1 MALLGHVCLVL
12 ALIVC
17 AYGIVVSIHGARSGR
32 AEFSLAGRRSVY
44 TLAALLTLAM
54 AVLEVA
60 FLSNNFA
67 FNTVAETSS
76 RTTPFLYRAAAVWSS
91 QEGSLLLWAWLLS
104 LWSSLVLL
112 LTRARIREIASYAT
126 AILLGFG
133 GFFVGLMVFY
143 ADPFVTT
150 NPAPPEGAG
159 LDPLL
164 RFPTMMIH
172 PPMLYS
178 GYTLCTVPLAFA
190 MGALISRRRAGGA
203 SGTPDRSASQGR
215 GSGGGRDPMPPLDN
229 EWIAVVRRFALA
241 AWLFLG
247 IGILLGA
254 SWSFSE
260 LGWGG
265 YWGWDAVENASL
277 LPWLTAT
284 AFLHSLMIQE
294 RRGMLKVWNVSL
306 ALATGTLAIM
316 GTFMVRSGI
325 LDSIHAF
332 GGATLGVP
340 FLLLIALLLVGSIYL
355 VVSRR
360 SALSST
366 HRLDSLLSREAIF
379 LFNNLVLVGLA
390 FVIFWG
396 TWFPKI
402 SEALTGQAASVGPPW
417 FDRYT
422 VPLALILV
430 LLSGIG
436 PVIAWRRATP
446 SGVLRN
452 LAAPLAAALITL
464 VALLAAGITQK
475 PTALAMFCCAAF
487 VLGSV
492 AQELWRGARVRRGAS
507 GEMPP
512 VALLSLIRRNRRRYG
527 GYIVHV
533 GMAVLFVGVA
543 ASSSFQHVS
552 QLSSFSPGQTARVG
566 SYTVHYVRPTATI
579 TPRYD
584 PTHTGSTLNL
594 GAVLRVYK
602 HGHYVTTLRPSEDF
616 YESEEESQGSVGHL
630 IGGQAV
636 SSVGISASLTRDIWS
651 AIAPEI
657 ETPRLKRIISVGNK
671 TIPFSR
677 PDEGLFVIDF
687 FAHEYLRH
695 TPPAQFHLL
704 VSPLVMWVWIGGL
717 IVFGGGLLA
726 LSPSPW
732 GVPRRVSL
740 RARSRRASRP
750 VPGGAAPAGAGGQVL
765 AGGSAF
771 AGGPAGGGRRAF
783 AEGPAGDPGGGG
795 PAPAELAALERA
807 REVKYR
813 ELRDLE
819 LDYATGKL
827 SREDYEATN
836 AALRAEALEILDQLE
851 PPGDTAASTLAEG
864 EGSVAEGEGSVA
876 EGEGSAPPTEVD
888 DTQEPVGVG

>member
-17 AYGIVVSIHGARSGR
+17 AYGILVSIHGARSGR

-44 TLAALLTLAM
+44 ALFGLLTVGMVVLEIAFVGNDFAFNAVADTSSRSTPLLYRLAAL
-54 AVLEVA
+54 
-60 FLSNNFA
+60 
-67 FNTVAETSS
+67 
-76 RTTPFLYRAAAVWSS
+76 WSS

-104 LWSSLVLL
+104 LWSSLVLF
-112 LTRARIREIASYAT
+112 LTRNRLREVASYAT

-133 GFFVGLMVFY
+133 GFFVSLMIFY
-143 ADPFVTT
+143 ADPFATG
-150 NPAPPEGAG
+150 NPVPPEGEG

-190 MGALISRRRAGGA
+190 MGALIARRRSGPLPLGA
-203 SGTPDRSASQGR
+203 DGR
-215 GSGGGRDPMPPLDN
+215 GPASRAPRSQIDD

-247 IGILLGA
+247 CGILLGA

-277 LPWLTAT
+277 LPWLTGT

-340 FLLLIALLLVGSIYL
+340 FLVLIAVLLAGSIYL

-360 SALSST
+360 ATLSSS
-366 HRLDSLLSREAIF
+366 HHLDSLLSREAIF

-446 SGVLRN
+446 RGVLRN
-452 LAAPLAAALITL
+452 LAVPIAAGLVTLAVLVAAGVTQSTTALI
-464 VALLAAGITQK
+464 
-475 PTALAMFCCAAF
+475 MFCCAAF

-492 AQELWRGARVRRGAS
+492 GQELWRGARVRRRATGTA
-507 GEMPP
+507 PP
-512 VALLSLIRRNRRRYG
+512 AALLELVRRNRRRYG
-527 GYIVHV
+527 GYIVHI
-533 GMAVLFVGVA
+533 GMAALFVGVA

-552 QLSSFSPGQTARVG
+552 QLSLSPGQSTRVG
-566 SYTVHYVRPTATI
+566 SYTVRYVRPTATI

-584 PTHTGSTLNL
+584 PTHTGSILNI
-594 GAVLRVYK
+594 GAVLRVTK
-602 HGHYVTTLRPSEDF
+602 DGRYVTTLRPSEDF
-616 YESEEESQGSVGHL
+616 YESLEESQGSVGHL
-630 IGGQAV
+630 IGGQPV
-636 SSVGISASLTRDIWS
+636 SNVGISASLTRDIWS

-657 ETPRLKRIISVGNK
+657 ETKRLKRVIEVGNK

-687 FAHEYLRH
+687 LAHEYLQH
-695 TPPAQFHLL
+695 PPPAQFRLL
-704 VSPLVMWVWIGGL
+704 VSPLIMWIWIGGL
-717 IVFGGGLLA
+717 IVFAGGVLA
-726 LSPSPW
+726 LSPSPEALRRRMAV
-732 GVPRRVSL
+732 GRRV
-740 RARSRRASRP
+740 
-750 VPGGAAPAGAGGQVL
+750 
-765 AGGSAF
+765 
-771 AGGPAGGGRRAF
+771 GGPVSL
-783 AEGPAGDPGGGG
+783 
-795 PAPAELAALERA
+795 ELA

-819 LDYATGKL
+819 LDYGTGKL
-827 SREDYEATN
+827 SREDYETTN
-836 AALRAEALEILDQLE
+836 ATLRAEALEILDSL
-851 PPGDTAASTLAEG
+851 
-864 EGSVAEGEGSVA
+864 
-876 EGEGSAPPTEVD
+876 
-888 DTQEPVGVG
+888 EPVGDDETLVGDGATLLVGDDATPLAAGETPLAGDDATPLAARALPGLLEQQDGVSDEQDREEDSPAVEVALHE